1 MSSTC
6 GGTRIDIALSPGPH
20 RKCRCPNELRPAPHT
35 AFPSLPAGWDAT
47 ETVGLLDPMCGK
59 HVLVRANTPA
69 YRGDCWA
76 WFLGTER
83 PIASFAACGSA
94 RFAGRSTDASP
105 GSTSTGRTQPCAAR
119 LPTKPIDASR
129 PPIANK
135 RPRWEPRERW
145 PRDVGCAGPKA
156 KTRNDPGVRLE
167 LAVTYVDGRKHL
179 PIVKLKRAA

>member
-83 PIASFAACGSA
+83 PIALVWGAATENGESSIRDSRLLSSFG
-94 RFAGRSTDASP
+94 
-105 GSTSTGRTQPCAAR
+105 
-119 LPTKPIDASR
+119 
-129 PPIANK
+129 
-135 RPRWEPRERW
+135 EPW
-145 PRDVGCAGPKA
+145 VMFLH
-156 KTRNDPGVRLE
+156 KTPE
-167 LAVTYVDGRKHL
+167 
-179 PIVKLKRAA
+179 